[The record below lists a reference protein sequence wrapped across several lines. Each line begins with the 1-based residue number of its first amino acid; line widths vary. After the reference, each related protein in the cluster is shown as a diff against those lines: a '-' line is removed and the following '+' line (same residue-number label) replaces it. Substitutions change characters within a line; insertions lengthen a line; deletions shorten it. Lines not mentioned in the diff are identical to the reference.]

1 MIRKKKDDENAI
13 QCWQA
18 AGRCLVQYQVVRAQ
32 NDRAFRLIAEL
43 ALAQKYVQPLTRQS
57 QIVTR
62 LW

>member
-32 NDRAFRLIAEL
+32 KTEL
-43 ALAQKYVQPLTRQS
+43 FA
-57 QIVTR
+57 
-62 LW
+62 